1 MIHSYIKNKLHLNYF
16 SFDKFLIITTTKIGS
31 SYFQVL
37 AENIKAQ
44 IAVIDVNIE
53 NMNTI
58 NVNPNKF
65 LYNNT
70 SENVVD
76 FIENEWKSLLKGTL
90 NKNVYILYR
99 NPFDRLVSAF
109 IQDNLKDLENK
120 LLNKNDEFSSLFHFC
135 SSQFNDTTRSELKE
149 ITFSYYKKRKKL
161 DDYYLSKLL
170 EKTVHSYEKFVQNI
184 IEYFLKNNK
193 VFGLSWLDGHNT
205 PYLIL
210 IKELLNTLDKNN
222 ALSSVS
228 LFNIDE
234 MDISGITNFEEI
246 SRDMVFKYSNKTETY
261 TNIINQSNDSLV
273 SFIRRIIKSNQSI
286 MLDVVDS
293 LTHEYLMYIMISNN
307 KKFKHFGVE
316 YNKDLRNKS
325 IGNIS

>member
-1 MIHSYIKNKLHLNYF
+1 MIRSYIKNQLQLNYF

-31 SYFQVL
+31 SYFRVL

-44 IAVIDVNIE
+44 NAFIDVDIE

-65 LYNNT
+65 SYNNT

-99 NPFDRLVSAF
+99 NPFDRLVSSF

-120 LLNKNDEFSSLFHFC
+120 LLNKNDEFSFLFHLC
-135 SSQFNDTTRSELKE
+135 SSEFDDITRSELKE
-149 ITFSYYKKRKKL
+149 ITISYYKKRKKL
-161 DDYYLSKLL
+161 DDYYLSNIL
-170 EKTVHSYEKFVQNI
+170 EKTVHSYEKFVQNV

-193 VFGLSWLDGHNT
+193 VFGLSWLDGHNV

-222 ALSSVS
+222 ALSSVL

-234 MDISGITNFEEI
+234 SNISDITNFEEI
-246 SRDMVFKYSNKTETY
+246 NQDIVFKYSNETETY

-273 SFIRRIIKSNQSI
+273 SFIRRIIKSNKSI
-286 MLDVVDS
+286 LLDIVDS
-293 LTHEYLMYIMISNN
+293 LNHEYLMYIMISNT

-316 YNKDLRNKS
+316 YNKDLRNKY
-325 IGNIS
+325 IGNIL

>member
-1 MIHSYIKNKLHLNYF
+1 MIHSYIKNQLHLNYF

-31 SYFQVL
+31 SYFRVL

-44 IAVIDVNIE
+44 RAFIDVNIE

-65 LYNNT
+65 SYNNT

-76 FIENEWKSLLKGTL
+76 FIENEWKLLLKGTL

-120 LLNKNDEFSSLFHFC
+120 LLNRNDEISSLFHFC
-135 SSQFNDTTRSELKE
+135 SSQFNYDERPELEE
-149 ITFSYYKKRKKL
+149 ITSSYYKKWGRL
-161 DDYYLSKLL
+161 DDYYLSNLL
-170 EKTVHSYEKFVQNI
+170 KKTVDSYENFVQNI

-193 VFGLSWLDGHNT
+193 VFQSSWLDGHNT

-234 MDISGITNFEEI
+234 MNISGITNFEEI
-246 SRDMVFKYSNKTETY
+246 SQEMVFKYSNITETY
-261 TNIINQSNDSLV
+261 NNIINQSNDSLV

-307 KKFKHFGVE
+307 KKFKHFGVD

-325 IGNIS
+325 IGNIL